1 MKRLVLALSAALLAM
16 PALAQA
22 QIEQEIEEIDTQ
34 PAQELE
40 IGLNGGVGNFTGDVG
55 EFTEAGVAYGVTA
68 TMNQTEALSY
78 EAAFMGH
85 TNSLEAIDSNMTR
98 NQLQAAVKV
107 GPELESPVMWR
118 PYAFG
123 GLGVGLTTVGS
134 NPYGLTNAV
143 EGIVPLGIGA
153 DFFTDSTIRVGVR
166 GQYNLSI
173 LGSDV
178 ADFAEHPDAFSATL
192 NAQAAF

>member
-1 MKRLVLALSAALLAM
+1 MKQLVLALGAALILM

-22 QIEQEIEEIDTQ
+22 QIEEEIEQIEIEENQIQ
-34 PAQELE
+34 V
-40 IGLNGGVGNFTGDVG
+40 GLNGGIGGFLGQVNDFANTGP
-55 EFTEAGVAYGVTA
+55 AYGVTA
-68 TMNQTEALSY
+68 SASEGGDLISY

-85 TNSLEAIDSNMTR
+85 TNGLENIDSNITR

-107 GPELESPVMWR
+107 GPELEAPVMWR

-123 GLGVGLTTVGS
+123 GVGAALTTVGD

-143 EGIVPLGIGA
+143 EGLVPFGVGA
-153 DFFTDSTIRVGVR
+153 DFFTDSTFRVGIR
-166 GQYNLSI
+166 GQYTWSV

-178 ADFAEHPDAFSATL
+178 ADFAEHPDALSGTL
-192 NAQAAF
+192 NVSAAF